1 MPKNLRKY
9 HVRVLVSDG
18 HPGLIPFNW
27 HLPANSRDEAISIV
41 RKRIRNRNMV
51 VKYVDSARLAPVQF

>member
-1 MPKNLRKY
+1 MQRMY

-27 HLPANSRDEAISIV
+27 HLPAETRNRAISTV
-41 RKRIRNRNMV
+41 RSRIRRRNMV
-51 VKYVDSARLAPVQF
+51 VKHVDFARLATVST